1 MCIYKHIYGKNTS
14 SVSYITPFVIRT
26 CKNNRSGII
35 RFSTQDVSNGMFANF
50 ISTKPSI
57 HDQDAKNNF

>member
-1 MCIYKHIYGKNTS
+1 MHIS
-14 SVSYITPFVIRT
+14 SVSYITLFVIRT

-35 RFSTQDVSNGMFANF
+35 GFSTQDLSNRMFADF